1 MGKISKLANT
11 GIIIGVSVIVIAI
24 LFSIKTC
31 TKKPVPN
38 PAVDR
43 LHQINDS
50 LYQVIEENNKIA
62 NDLYEKLDSIT
73 IISDTIIQRQEI
85 TNKYYKNEV
94 YNILNADDANANSQ
108 FRTTLKKSD
117 SLLKSGFY
125 SKTYNLRPSTNESQF
140 H

>member
-1 MGKISKLANT
+1 MGQISKLT
-11 GIIIGVSVIVIAI
+11 KIGIGLGATILLLTIIFSVRA
-24 LFSIKTC
+24 C
-31 TKKPVPN
+31 KKPVSN

-43 LHQINDS
+43 LNVINDS
-50 LYQVIEENNKIA
+50 LYHVIEENNRIA

-85 TNKYYKNEV
+85 TNKYYRNEV
-94 YNILNADDANANSQ
+94 YNILSSSDADADIQ
-108 FRTTLKKSD
+108 FRATLQKSD

-125 SKTYNLRPSTNESQF
+125 SKTYNLRSSVNESQF

>member
-1 MGKISKLANT
+1 MGKISRLGKT
-11 GIIIGVSVIVIAI
+11 GIVLGIFILCFAFIA
-24 LFSIKTC
+24 SIKTC
-31 TKKPVPN
+31 KKPAPN

-43 LHQINDS
+43 LNQINDS
-50 LYQVIEENNKIA
+50 LYHVIEENNRIA

-94 YNILNADDANANSQ
+94 YNILSSTDADANTQ
-108 FRTTLKKSD
+108 FRSTLKKSD

-125 SKTYNLRPSTNESQF
+125 TKTYDLRSSANESKL

>member
-1 MGKISKLANT
+1 MGKVSKLANL
-11 GIIIGVSVIVIAI
+11 GVVLVSLLILLSIV
-24 LFSIKTC
+24 FTIKTC
-31 TKKPVPN
+31 SKKPVPN

-43 LHQINDS
+43 LHDINDS
-50 LYQVIEENNKIA
+50 LYDVIEQNNKIA

-73 IISDTIIQRQEI
+73 ILSDTIIQRQEI

-94 YNILNADDANANSQ
+94 YNILSSTDSDANTQ
-108 FRTTLKKSD
+108 FRSTLKKSD

-125 SKTYNLRPSTNESQF
+125 TKTYNLRSSVNEPQF

>member
-1 MGKISKLANT
+1 MGKTSKLSKLGVILAT
-11 GIIIGVSVIVIAI
+11 VIILLSIF
-24 LFSIKTC
+24 FSIKTC
-31 TKKPVPN
+31 TKKPVDN

-43 LHQINDS
+43 LHDINDS
-50 LYQVIEENNKIA
+50 LYDVIEQNNKIA

-73 IISDTIIQRQEI
+73 ILSDTIIQRQEI

-94 YNILNADDANANSQ
+94 YNILSSTDADANTQ
-108 FRTTLKKSD
+108 FRSTLKKSD

-125 SKTYNLRPSTNESQF
+125 TKTNNLRSSANESQF

>member
-1 MGKISKLANT
+1 MGKISKLAKT
-11 GIIIGVSVIVIAI
+11 GIILGVSILAMAI

-31 TKKPVPN
+31 TKKPTPN

-94 YNILNADDANANSQ
+94 YNILNSDDTDANSQ
-108 FRTTLKKSD
+108 FRSTLKKSD

-125 SKTYNLRPSTNESQF
+125 SKTYNLRPSVDESEL

>member
-1 MGKISKLANT
+1 MGKVSKLT
-11 GIIIGVSVIVIAI
+11 KMGGILAVVIILLCI
-24 LFSIKTC
+24 FFTIKTC
-31 TKKPVPN
+31 SKKPVSN

-94 YNILNADDANANSQ
+94 YNILNSDDTDANSQ
-108 FRTTLKKSD
+108 FKSTLKKSD

-125 SKTYNLRPSTNESQF
+125 SKTYNLRPSVNESEL

>member
-1 MGKISKLANT
+1 MGKTSKL
-11 GIIIGVSVIVIAI
+11 GKIGVILAVVII
-24 LFSIKTC
+24 LLSIFFSIKTC
-31 TKKPVPN
+31 TKKPVTN

-43 LHQINDS
+43 LHEINDS
-50 LYQVIEENNKIA
+50 LYEVIEENNRIA
-62 NDLYEKLDSIT
+62 NDLYNKLDSIT

-94 YNILNADDANANSQ
+94 YNILSSNDADANTQ
-108 FRTTLKKSD
+108 FRATLKKSD

-125 SKTYNLRPSTNESQF
+125 SKTYDLRSSANESKL

>member
-1 MGKISKLANT
+1 MGQISKLAKV
-11 GIIIGVSVIVIAI
+11 GIGLVGTILLLTII
-24 LFSIKTC
+24 FSIRAC
-31 TKKPVPN
+31 KKPVSN

-43 LHQINDS
+43 LNQMNDS
-50 LYQVIEENNKIA
+50 LYDVIEKNNRIA

-94 YNILNADDANANSQ
+94 YNILNSNDADADVQ
-108 FRTTLKKSD
+108 FRSTLRKSD

-125 SKTYNLRPSTNESQF
+125 SKTYNVRSSANEF
-140 H
+140 KLH

>member
-1 MGKISKLANT
+1 MGKTSKLSKLGVILAT
-11 GIIIGVSVIVIAI
+11 VIILLSIF
-24 LFSIKTC
+24 FSIKTC
-31 TKKPVPN
+31 TKKPVDN

-43 LHQINDS
+43 LHDINDS
-50 LYQVIEENNKIA
+50 LYDVIEQNNKIA

-73 IISDTIIQRQEI
+73 ILSDTIIQRQEI

-94 YNILNADDANANSQ
+94 YNILSSTDADANTQ
-108 FRTTLKKSD
+108 FRSTLKKSD

-125 SKTYNLRPSTNESQF
+125 TKTYNLRSSANESQF

>member
-1 MGKISKLANT
+1 MGKVSKLKNLGVVLVAV
-11 GIIIGVSVIVIAI
+11 IILLSIV
-24 LFSIKTC
+24 FSIKTC
-31 TKKPVPN
+31 SKKPAPN

-43 LHQINDS
+43 LHEINDS
-50 LYQVIEENNKIA
+50 LYEVIQENNRIA

-94 YNILNADDANANSQ
+94 YNILSSTDADANTQ
-108 FRTTLKKSD
+108 FRSTLKKSD

-125 SKTYNLRPSTNESQF
+125 TKTYDLRSAANESKF

>member
-1 MGKISKLANT
+1 MGKTSKL
-11 GIIIGVSVIVIAI
+11 GKIGVILAVVIILLAI
-24 LFSIKTC
+24 TFSIKTC

-43 LHQINDS
+43 LHEINDS
-50 LYQVIEENNKIA
+50 LYDVIEENNRIA

-94 YNILNADDANANSQ
+94 YNILNSDDTDANSQ
-108 FRTTLKKSD
+108 FRATLKKSD

-125 SKTYNLRPSTNESQF
+125 SKTYDLRSSANESKL

>member
-1 MGKISKLANT
+1 MVKASKLAKIGVVLAV
-11 GIIIGVSVIVIAI
+11 GIILLSIF
-24 LFSIKTC
+24 FSIKTC
-31 TKKPVPN
+31 TKKPASN

-43 LHQINDS
+43 LHEINDS
-50 LYQVIEENNKIA
+50 LYEVIQENNRIA

-94 YNILNADDANANSQ
+94 YNILSSTDADANTQ
-108 FRTTLKKSD
+108 FRSTLKKSD

-125 SKTYNLRPSTNESQF
+125 TKTYDLRSAANESKL

>member
-1 MGKISKLANT
+1 MH
-11 GIIIGVSVIVIAI
+11 
-24 LFSIKTC
+24 
-31 TKKPVPN
+31 KKPVSN

-50 LYQVIEENNKIA
+50 LYKVIEENNKIA
-62 NDLYEKLDSIT
+62 NDLYDKLDSIT
-73 IISDTIIQRQEI
+73 VISDTIIQRQEI

-94 YNILNADDANANSQ
+94 YNILSSTDNDANTQ
-108 FRTTLKKSD
+108 FRSTLKRSD

-125 SKTYNLRPSTNESQF
+125 TKTYNLRPSVNEPEL

>member
-1 MGKISKLANT
+1 MGQISKLT
-11 GIIIGVSVIVIAI
+11 KIGIGLGATILLLTII
-24 LFSIKTC
+24 FSARAC
-31 TKKPVPN
+31 KKPAPN

-43 LHQINDS
+43 LNQINDS
-50 LYQVIEENNKIA
+50 LYDVIEENNRIA

-85 TNKYYKNEV
+85 TNKYYRNEV
-94 YNILNADDANANSQ
+94 YNILSSSDADADIQ
-108 FRTTLKKSD
+108 FRATLQKSD

-125 SKTYNLRPSTNESQF
+125 SKTYDLRSSANESQF

>member
-1 MGKISKLANT
+1 MGKTSKL
-11 GIIIGVSVIVIAI
+11 GKIGVILAVVIILLAI
-24 LFSIKTC
+24 TFSIKTC
-31 TKKPVPN
+31 TKKPVLN

-43 LHQINDS
+43 LHEINDS
-50 LYQVIEENNKIA
+50 LYDVIEENNRIA

-94 YNILNADDANANSQ
+94 YNILNSDDTDANSQ
-108 FRTTLKKSD
+108 FRATLKKSD

-125 SKTYNLRPSTNESQF
+125 SKTYDLRSSANESKL